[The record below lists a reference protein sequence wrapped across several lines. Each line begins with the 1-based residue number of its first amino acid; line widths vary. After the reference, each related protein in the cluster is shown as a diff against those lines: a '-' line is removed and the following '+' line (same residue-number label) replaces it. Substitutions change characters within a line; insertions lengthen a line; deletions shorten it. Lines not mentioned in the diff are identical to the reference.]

1 MDLKETEISSQ
12 QIFQGRILDL
22 SVRTIKLPNGE
33 TATREIIKHRP
44 ASGVIAINDEQKMLL
59 VKQWRE
65 AIKQITLEIPAGLID
80 PTDASPLDAMK
91 RELNEEGGYKAD
103 YWEKVS
109 EFYSSPGFCDEK
121 MYLFYCD
128 TLTKLTDKRSLD
140 EDEFLT
146 ADWYSLDELKNLLS
160 EGKIVDAKTIY
171 AITVWENMLLRNP
184 FLHQFIDNACDR
196 LFVAR
201 NRLRTEDDL
210 ITSLDRDIPMF
221 SGRHSR
227 QSR

>member
-44 ASGVIAINDEQKMLL
+44 ASGVI
-59 VKQWRE
+59 
-65 AIKQITLEIPAGLID
+65 EIPAGLID
-80 PTDASPLDAMK
+80 PTDASPLGAMK

-128 TLTKLTDKRSLD
+128 TLTKLPDKRSLD
-140 EDEFLT
+140 ADEFLT
-146 ADWYSLDELKNLLS
+146 ADWYSLDELKNLLA

-171 AITVWENMLLRNP
+171 AITVWENMLLRNA
-184 FLHQFIDNACDR
+184 QADNK
-196 LFVAR
+196 
-201 NRLRTEDDL
+201 E
-210 ITSLDRDIPMF
+210 
-221 SGRHSR
+221 
-227 QSR
+227 